1 MVPTFKNLDTYFDLG
16 QFVKNVINKF
26 QFLCVHKFMENNYL
40 VTINWERTLSFL
52 NQRYDTKTFKDLHR
66 IFIQP
71 TKIQSFL
78 LVYGK
83 TFP

>member
-1 MVPTFKNLDTYFDLG
+1 MVPTFRYFDLG

-52 NQRYDTKTFKDLHR
+52 NQRCDTKTFKDLHR

-71 TKIQSFL
+71 TKIQSFYWFM
-78 LVYGK
+78 VK
-83 TFP
+83 PSPKP

>member
-16 QFVKNVINKF
+16 QFVKIVINKF

-52 NQRYDTKTFKDLHR
+52 NQR
-66 IFIQP
+66 
-71 TKIQSFL
+71 
-78 LVYGK
+78 
-83 TFP
+83 